1 METSNCKFE
10 RLNNLLF
17 QGEALGLDLSELRL
31 KLEEVVKNNNGI
43 IRIVLLGSFSDG
55 KTSAIAGL
63 LGRLDTAMKIDIA
76 ESSDELSVYHLDGL
90 KDGYEIVDTPG
101 LFGTKEKE
109 VDGKQIKYSEIT
121 EKYISEA
128 HLVIYV
134 CDAVVPLKD
143 SHVDSLRL
151 VLRDFNKLAATI
163 FVVNK
168 MDEAGVDM
176 LDEEEYN
183 EAVQI
188 KKNNLLE
195 RLRTRIQLTPQ
206 EEKDLKIVCISADPK
221 GKGLKF
227 WFERMD
233 EYKNRSHIELLRNSM
248 DSIISA
254 NNKDDLESFAN
265 MAVIKD
271 VLMSLSKNISIAVEA
286 TTSPIEQCKRQL
298 DDMKTDCNILKQEL
312 NRSRRSMTEQLDEVK
327 KSILADLKNASTMPS
342 IASVVEDDLGIE
354 DDKVSCYILLR
365 KINQILSECAETNKL
380 NLEKKAIEFECKFK
394 KQEAMIIEA
403 ISFSTRYLKNVN
415 VNKDIVFKMRDTFFK
430 GYKFKPWGAGKWA
443 VKATK
448 WLGRL
453 SIAIS
458 VLTEIWSWYK
468 GWETR
473 NKIEENKNEIKNAIN
488 DLFQEIFSYFDND
501 EKYYE
506 NFAPS
511 YPEMCK
517 QVDMKI
523 EELNKLSLQNTQLIE
538 YKTKISNWFR
548 SDIEDA
554 EYEEMYDNSWDNC
567 SH

>member
-76 ESSDELSVYHLDGL
+76 ESSDELTVYHLDGL

-176 LDEEEYN
+176 LDDEEYN

-233 EYKNRSHIELLRNSM
+233 EYKKRSHIELLRNSM

-403 ISFSTRYLKNVN
+403 ISFSNRYLKNVN

-554 EYEEMYDNSWDNC
+554 EYEEM
-567 SH
+567 

>member
-233 EYKNRSHIELLRNSM
+233 EYKKRSHIELLRNSM

-254 NNKDDLESFAN
+254 KNKDDLESFAN

-403 ISFSTRYLKNVN
+403 ISFSNRYLKNVN

-443 VKATK
+443 VNATK

-468 GWETR
+468 KWETR

>member
-76 ESSDELSVYHLDGL
+76 ESSDELTVYHLDGL

-233 EYKNRSHIELLRNSM
+233 EYKKRSHIELLRNSM

-380 NLEKKAIEFECKFK
+380 NLEKKAIEFEYKFK
-394 KQEAMIIEA
+394 KHEAMIIEA
-403 ISFSTRYLKNVN
+403 ISFSNRYLKNVN

-443 VKATK
+443 VNATK
-448 WLGRL
+448 WLGRI
-453 SIAIS
+453 SIGIS

-468 GWETR
+468 EWETR

-554 EYEEMYDNSWDNC
+554 EYEEM
-567 SH
+567 

>member
-76 ESSDELSVYHLDGL
+76 ESSDELTVYHLDGL

-233 EYKNRSHIELLRNSM
+233 EYKKRSHIELLRNSM

-380 NLEKKAIEFECKFK
+380 NLEKKAIEFEYKFK
-394 KQEAMIIEA
+394 KHEAMIIEA
-403 ISFSTRYLKNVN
+403 ISFSNRYLKNVN

-468 GWETR
+468 EWETR

>member
-1 METSNCKFE
+1 METSNSKFE

-31 KLEEVVKNNNGI
+31 KLEEVNKNNNGI

-76 ESSDELSVYHLDGL
+76 ESSDELSVYHLDGI
-90 KDGYEIVDTPG
+90 KDGYEIIDTPG

-143 SHVDSLRL
+143 SHVNSLRL

-163 FVVNK
+163 FVINK

-183 EAVQI
+183 EADQI

-195 RLRTRIQLTPQ
+195 RLRTTIQLTPP
-206 EEKDLKIVCISADPK
+206 EEKELKIVCISADPK
-221 GKGLKF
+221 GKGLKY

-233 EYKNRSHIELLRNSM
+233 EYKKRSRIELLRNSM
-248 DSIISA
+248 DYIISTK
-254 NNKDDLESFAN
+254 NKDDLESSAN
-265 MAVIKD
+265 EAVIND
-271 VLMSLSKNISIAVEA
+271 ILISLAKNIRIAVEA
-286 TTSPIEQCKRQL
+286 TTSPIEQCSRQL
-298 DDMKTDCNILKQEL
+298 NDMETDCNILKQEL
-312 NRSRRSMTEQLDEVK
+312 NRSRRSMTEQLDELK

-342 IASVVEDDLGIE
+342 IASVVEDNLGIE
-354 DDKVSCYILLR
+354 NDKVSCYILLR
-365 KINQILSECAETNKL
+365 KINQILSDCAEINKP

-394 KQEAMIIEA
+394 QQEAMIKDA
-403 ISFSTRYLKNVN
+403 ISYSTKYLKNVK
-415 VNKDIVFKMRDTFFK
+415 VNKDIVFKMRDMFFK
-430 GYKFKPWGAGKWA
+430 GYKFKPWGAGNLA
-443 VKATK
+443 VNATK
-448 WLGRL
+448 WLGRGVIVL
-453 SIAIS
+453 S
-458 VLTEIWSWYK
+458 LFTELWSWIK
-468 GWETR
+468 ENENR
-473 NKIEENKNEIKNAIN
+473 KKIDENKNEIKNAIN

-517 QVDMKI
+517 QVAMQK
-523 EELNKLSLQNTQLIE
+523 EELNKLSHQNTQLIE

-554 EYEEMYDNSWDNC
+554 EYEEM
-567 SH
+567 

>member
-76 ESSDELSVYHLDGL
+76 ESSDELTVYHLDGL

-176 LDEEEYN
+176 LDDEEYN

-233 EYKNRSHIELLRNSM
+233 EYKKRSHIELLRNSM

-298 DDMKTDCNILKQEL
+298 DDMKTDCLDLKREL
-312 NRSRRSMTEQLDEVK
+312 NGSRRSMTEQLEELK
-327 KSILADLKNASTMPS
+327 KTILADLKNASTMPS

-403 ISFSTRYLKNVN
+403 ISFSNRYLKNVN

>member
-76 ESSDELSVYHLDGL
+76 ESSDELTVYHLDGL

-176 LDEEEYN
+176 LDDEEYN

-233 EYKNRSHIELLRNSM
+233 EYKKRSHIELLRNSM

-380 NLEKKAIEFECKFK
+380 NLEKKAIEFEYKFK
-394 KQEAMIIEA
+394 KHEAMIIEA
-403 ISFSTRYLKNVN
+403 ISFSNRYLKNVN

-468 GWETR
+468 EWETR

>member
-1 METSNCKFE
+1 METSNSKFE

-31 KLEEVVKNNNGI
+31 KLEEVNKNNNGI

-76 ESSDELSVYHLDGL
+76 ESSDELTVYHLDGL

-143 SHVDSLRL
+143 SHVNSLRL

-176 LDEEEYN
+176 LDDEEYN

-233 EYKNRSHIELLRNSM
+233 EYKKRSHIELLRNSM

-271 VLMSLSKNISIAVEA
+271 VLMSLSKNISIAV
-286 TTSPIEQCKRQL
+286 
-298 DDMKTDCNILKQEL
+298 
-312 NRSRRSMTEQLDEVK
+312 
-327 KSILADLKNASTMPS
+327 
-342 IASVVEDDLGIE
+342 
-354 DDKVSCYILLR
+354 
-365 KINQILSECAETNKL
+365 
-380 NLEKKAIEFECKFK
+380 
-394 KQEAMIIEA
+394 
-403 ISFSTRYLKNVN
+403 
-415 VNKDIVFKMRDTFFK
+415 
-430 GYKFKPWGAGKWA
+430 
-443 VKATK
+443 
-448 WLGRL
+448 
-453 SIAIS
+453 
-458 VLTEIWSWYK
+458 
-468 GWETR
+468 
-473 NKIEENKNEIKNAIN
+473 
-488 DLFQEIFSYFDND
+488 
-501 EKYYE
+501 
-506 NFAPS
+506 
-511 YPEMCK
+511 
-517 QVDMKI
+517 
-523 EELNKLSLQNTQLIE
+523 
-538 YKTKISNWFR
+538 
-548 SDIEDA
+548 
-554 EYEEMYDNSWDNC
+554 
-567 SH
+567 

>member
-1 METSNCKFE
+1 METSNSKFE

-31 KLEEVVKNNNGI
+31 KLEEVNKNNNGI

-76 ESSDELSVYHLDGL
+76 ESSDELSVYHLDGI
-90 KDGYEIVDTPG
+90 KDGYEIIDTPG

-143 SHVDSLRL
+143 SHVNSLRL

-163 FVVNK
+163 FVINK

-183 EAVQI
+183 EADQI

-195 RLRTRIQLTPQ
+195 RLRTTIQLTPP
-206 EEKDLKIVCISADPK
+206 EEKELKIVCISADPK
-221 GKGLKF
+221 GKGLKY

-233 EYKNRSHIELLRNSM
+233 EYKKRSRIELLRNSM
-248 DSIISA
+248 DYIISTK
-254 NNKDDLESFAN
+254 NKDDLESSAN
-265 MAVIKD
+265 EAVIND
-271 VLMSLSKNISIAVEA
+271 ILISLAKNIRIAVEA
-286 TTSPIEQCKRQL
+286 TTSPIEQCSRQL
-298 DDMKTDCNILKQEL
+298 NDMETDCNILKQEL
-312 NRSRRSMTEQLDEVK
+312 NRSRRSMTEQLDELK

-342 IASVVEDDLGIE
+342 IASVVEDNLGIE
-354 DDKVSCYILLR
+354 NDKVSCYILLR
-365 KINQILSECAETNKL
+365 KINQILSDCAEINKP

-394 KQEAMIIEA
+394 QQEAMIKDA
-403 ISFSTRYLKNVN
+403 ISYSTKYLKNVK
-415 VNKDIVFKMRDTFFK
+415 VNKDIVFKMRDMFFK
-430 GYKFKPWGAGKWA
+430 GYKFKPWGAGNLA
-443 VKATK
+443 VNATK
-448 WLGRL
+448 WLGRGVIVL
-453 SIAIS
+453 S
-458 VLTEIWSWYK
+458 LFTELWSWYK
-468 GWETR
+468 E
-473 NKIEENKNEIKNAIN
+473 NKNRKKIDENKNEIKNAIN

-517 QVDMKI
+517 QVAMQK
-523 EELNKLSLQNTQLIE
+523 EELNKLSHQNTQLIE

-554 EYEEMYDNSWDNC
+554 EYEEM
-567 SH
+567 

>member
-76 ESSDELSVYHLDGL
+76 ESSDELTVYHLDGL

-176 LDEEEYN
+176 LDDEEYN

-233 EYKNRSHIELLRNSM
+233 EYKKRSHIELLRNSM

-403 ISFSTRYLKNVN
+403 ISFSNRYLKNVN

-443 VKATK
+443 VNATK
-448 WLGRL
+448 WLGRI
-453 SIAIS
+453 SIGIS

-468 GWETR
+468 EWETR

>member
-176 LDEEEYN
+176 LDDEEYN

-233 EYKNRSHIELLRNSM
+233 EYKKRSHIELLRNSM

-403 ISFSTRYLKNVN
+403 ISFSNRYLKNVN

-468 GWETR
+468 EWETR

>member
-76 ESSDELSVYHLDGL
+76 ESSDELTVYHLDGL

-176 LDEEEYN
+176 LDDEEYN

-233 EYKNRSHIELLRNSM
+233 EYKKRSHIELLRNSM

-403 ISFSTRYLKNVN
+403 ISFSNRYLKNVN

>member
-176 LDEEEYN
+176 LDDEEYN

-233 EYKNRSHIELLRNSM
+233 EYKKRSHIELLRNSM

-403 ISFSTRYLKNVN
+403 ISFSNRYLKNVN

-517 QVDMKI
+517 QVEMKI

>member
-176 LDEEEYN
+176 LDDEEYN

-233 EYKNRSHIELLRNSM
+233 EYKKRSHIELLRNSM

-254 NNKDDLESFAN
+254 KNKDDLESFAN

-298 DDMKTDCNILKQEL
+298 DDMKTDCLDLKREL
-312 NRSRRSMTEQLDEVK
+312 NGSRRSMTEQLEELK
-327 KSILADLKNASTMPS
+327 KTILADLKNASTMPS

-403 ISFSTRYLKNVN
+403 ISFSNRYLKNVN

-458 VLTEIWSWYK
+458 VLTEIWRWYK
-468 GWETR
+468 EWENR

-554 EYEEMYDNSWDNC
+554 EYEEM
-567 SH
+567 

>member
-76 ESSDELSVYHLDGL
+76 ESSDELTVYHLDGL

-176 LDEEEYN
+176 LDDEEYN

-233 EYKNRSHIELLRNSM
+233 EYKKRSHIELLRNSM

-403 ISFSTRYLKNVN
+403 ISFSNRYLKNVN

-517 QVDMKI
+517 QVEMKI

-554 EYEEMYDNSWDNC
+554 EYEEM
-567 SH
+567 

>member
-233 EYKNRSHIELLRNSM
+233 EYKKRSHIELLRNSM

-254 NNKDDLESFAN
+254 KNKDDLESFAN

-298 DDMKTDCNILKQEL
+298 DDMKTDCLDLKREL
-312 NRSRRSMTEQLDEVK
+312 NGSRRSMTEQLEELK
-327 KSILADLKNASTMPS
+327 KTILADLKNASTMPS

-394 KQEAMIIEA
+394 KQEAMIKEA

-443 VKATK
+443 VNATK
-448 WLGRL
+448 WLGRI
-453 SIAIS
+453 SIGIS

-468 GWETR
+468 EWETR

-517 QVDMKI
+517 QVEMKI

-538 YKTKISNWFR
+538 YKTKISNCFG
-548 SDIEDA
+548 SDIEDV
-554 EYEEMYDNSWDNC
+554 EYEEM
-567 SH
+567 

>member
-176 LDEEEYN
+176 LDDEEYN

-233 EYKNRSHIELLRNSM
+233 EYKKRSHIELLRNSM

-380 NLEKKAIEFECKFK
+380 NLEKKAIEFEYKFK
-394 KQEAMIIEA
+394 KHEAMIIEA
-403 ISFSTRYLKNVN
+403 ISFSNRYLKNVN

-468 GWETR
+468 EWETR

>member
-1 METSNCKFE
+1 METSNSKFE

-31 KLEEVVKNNNGI
+31 KLEEVNKNNNGI

-76 ESSDELSVYHLDGL
+76 ESSDELSVYHLDGI
-90 KDGYEIVDTPG
+90 KDGYEIIDTPG

-143 SHVDSLRL
+143 SHVNSLRL

-163 FVVNK
+163 FVINK

-183 EAVQI
+183 EADQI

-195 RLRTRIQLTPQ
+195 RLRTTIQLTPP
-206 EEKDLKIVCISADPK
+206 EEKELKIVCISADPK
-221 GKGLKF
+221 GKGLKY

-233 EYKNRSHIELLRNSM
+233 EYKKRSRIELLRNSM
-248 DSIISA
+248 DYIISTK
-254 NNKDDLESFAN
+254 NKDDLESSAN
-265 MAVIKD
+265 EAVIND
-271 VLMSLSKNISIAVEA
+271 ILISLSKNIRIAVEA
-286 TTSPIEQCKRQL
+286 TTSPIEQCSRQL
-298 DDMKTDCNILKQEL
+298 NDMETDCNILKQEL
-312 NRSRRSMTEQLDEVK
+312 NRSRRSMTEQLDELK

-342 IASVVEDDLGIE
+342 IASVVEDNLGIE
-354 DDKVSCYILLR
+354 NDKVSCYILLR
-365 KINQILSECAETNKL
+365 KINQILSECAEINKL

-394 KQEAMIIEA
+394 QQEAMIKDA
-403 ISFSTRYLKNVN
+403 ISYSTKYLKNVK
-415 VNKDIVFKMRDTFFK
+415 VNKDIVFKMRDMFFK
-430 GYKFKPWGAGKWA
+430 GYKFKPWGAGNLA
-443 VKATK
+443 VNATK
-448 WLGRL
+448 WLGRGVIVL
-453 SIAIS
+453 S
-458 VLTEIWSWYK
+458 LFTELWSWIK
-468 GWETR
+468 ENENR
-473 NKIEENKNEIKNAIN
+473 KKIDENKNEIKNAIN

-517 QVDMKI
+517 QVAMQK
-523 EELNKLSLQNTQLIE
+523 EELNKLSHQNTQLIE

-554 EYEEMYDNSWDNC
+554 EYEEM
-567 SH
+567 

>member
-176 LDEEEYN
+176 LDDEEYN

-233 EYKNRSHIELLRNSM
+233 EYKKRSHIELLRNSM

-254 NNKDDLESFAN
+254 KNKDDLESFAN

-403 ISFSTRYLKNVN
+403 ISFSNRYLKNVN